1 MRLIAEFCG
10 LRTPAAGRIRQSE
23 TQAATVTRQR
33 KNTLAPLLAIALSCS
48 AVADMRI
55 QDICKLQGQR
65 TNKLAGWGLVVGLDG
80 TGDGA
85 KSPAT
90 LRALAQLHKVY
101 HAPVADLKEL
111 IANNNVA
118 IVSVELT
125 IPEFGAR
132 EGQAIDVV
140 VSAVGTAKS
149 LKGGRL
155 LMTPLQ
161 DATLT
166 VPNILAHAI
175 GRVDVLDPKNPKNG
189 VIRKGGTLAE
199 DFLYNFI
206 EDGIIT
212 LVLDDAKAG
221 FAWAQIVAR
230 TINHELTNPAGNIGP
245 DGSVVVQPEVA
256 LVADA
261 RNILVRIPDAELQRP
276 AGFISRVLQAR
287 LFGAP
292 DQPAV
297 VVINR
302 VTNQIT
308 FTETVTIAPTV
319 LQLAS
324 GTLSIGGTGGTQSA
338 SGNSTVGLDSTKSAG
353 VGFQELLSTLTKLQL
368 PADQVV
374 AAVEQLHATGTL
386 NAQLLYKE

>member
-1 MRLIAEFCG
+1 VIFEALSPGVVRGARLNVAR
-10 LRTPAAGRIRQSE
+10 LRT
-23 TQAATVTRQR
+23 VFV
-33 KNTLAPLLAIALSCS
+33 LLLAAPAL
-48 AVADMRI
+48 ADLRV
-55 QDICKLQGQR
+55 QDVCKLQGQR
-65 TNKLAGWGLVVGLDG
+65 TNKLSGWGLVVGLDG

-85 KSPAT
+85 KSPGT
-90 LRALAQLHKVY
+90 LRALAQLHKLY
-101 HAPVADLKEL
+101 HAPVADIREL
-111 IANNNVA
+111 AANNNVA

-125 IPEFGAR
+125 IPENGAR
-132 EGQAIDVV
+132 EGQALDVI
-140 VSAVGTAKS
+140 VSAVGPSKS

-161 DATLT
+161 DATLS
-166 VPNILAHAI
+166 VPNILAHAV
-175 GRVDVLDPKNPKNG
+175 GRVDVLDPKNLRSG
-189 VIRKGGTLAE
+189 VVRKGGTLAE

-206 EDGIIT
+206 EDGIVT

-221 FAWAQIVAR
+221 YAWAQVIAR
-230 TINHELTNPAGNIGP
+230 TINHELSNPASTGIAEPNGRI
-245 DGSVVVQPEVA
+245 VA
-256 LVADA
+256 PSELAIVADA
-261 RNILVRIPDAELQRP
+261 KNVLVKIPEAELSRP

-302 VTNQIT
+302 ITNQIT

-324 GTLSIGGTGGTQSA
+324 GTLSIGGGTGSSSTGAAGTA
-338 SGNSTVGLDSTKSAG
+338 VGLDSTKSAG
-353 VGFQELLSTLTKLQL
+353 VGFQELLSTLNKLQL
-368 PADQVV
+368 PPDQIV

-386 NAQLLYKE
+386 HAQLLYKE